1 MADAKAKTKRLQ
13 KRRKVF
19 VNEYSDGL
27 LLLAAK
33 LSRKEALEGRGCNAR
48 TVCFVESRP
57 GDVVLSRED
66 VADCV
71 RLTHVDPSDAPA
83 MRLALAV
90 IRRTLRGGR

>member
-1 MADAKAKTKRLQ
+1 MTSRSKAKT

-33 LSRKEALEGRGCNAR
+33 LSRKEALDGRGCNAR
-48 TVCFVESRP
+48 TVCFVEARP

-66 VADCV
+66 RDAVLSEV
-71 RLTHVDPSDAPA
+71 HRLMDSAEAWRSMTPLL
-83 MRLALAV
+83 RL
-90 IRRTLRGGR
+90 LRGGR